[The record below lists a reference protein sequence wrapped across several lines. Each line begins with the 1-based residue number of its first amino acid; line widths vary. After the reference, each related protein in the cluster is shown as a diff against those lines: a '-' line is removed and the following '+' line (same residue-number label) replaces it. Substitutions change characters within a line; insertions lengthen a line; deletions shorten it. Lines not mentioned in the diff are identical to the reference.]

1 MILAVRAVGTDGGHE
16 SVIVGRVGRRG
27 QDTIAPE
34 IRRRLNLQ
42 DGNRMAFLHH
52 DWGIILQSPNK
63 TLLDPRSTVPAN
75 GPQDSPIFRQRAIE
89 APVWKKLLAQQ

>member
-1 MILAVRAVGTDGGHE
+1 
-16 SVIVGRVGRRG
+16 
-27 QDTIAPE
+27 
-34 IRRRLNLQ
+34 
-42 DGNRMAFLHH
+42 MAFLHH